1 MNISSISR
9 SAQQVSLR
17 SVQQN
22 TAERS
27 PAARKAAV
35 ESDTKVSI
43 SKPAEVLQK
52 LKSLQETKPEQLE
65 ETLSDVAKHLQKA
78 SDNSKGEGR
87 EQLRQLASRF
97 AAASERR
104 DLPALQPKKEDASA
118 PSPSAPKLGG
128 VAGRALAAYAKNG
141 PPAKPDDST
150 QRALDVASKEID
162 QAMSSRLAA
171 TVPSSLSSLTSS
183 R

>member
-17 SVQQN
+17 SVQSN

-27 PAARKAAV
+27 PAARSAAI

-52 LKSLQETKPEQLE
+52 LKSMQDTKPEQLK
-65 ETLSDVAKHLQKA
+65 ETLSSVSKQLQKA
-78 SDNSKGEGR
+78 ADNSKGEER
-87 EQLRQLASRF
+87 EQLRQMAGRY

-104 DLPALQPKKEDASA
+104 DITQLQPNKEGEQAE
-118 PSPSAPKLGG
+118 SPSTPKLGG
-128 VAGRALAAYAKNG
+128 LAGRALAAYAKNG
-141 PPAKPDDST
+141 PAPKPDDPT
-150 QRALDVASKEID
+150 QRALDAASNEIQ
-162 QAMSSRLAA
+162 QAMVTLPSA
-171 TVPSSLSSLTSS
+171 TVPSSLSSVTSS